1 MTYIQSNTIQSD
13 TMVIQKI
20 ECCESYG
27 RCVRYVCNGSQRKR
41 RMSAIQSAKATKA
54 AKAVKQK
61 KLLKV
66 KKMTTQ
72 QPLSPLPLPKYNIDI
87 SLITE
92 VLFSNEEAFNSVDTQ
107 TAMMIRCVCKNA
119 RLNKGL
125 QRKRDVYKAD
135 EFSNKLTDIIG
146 SFIMSKR
153 VYLSCNRYDTCGKDT
168 PVISSN
174 VLEKLAIEVVK
185 ENEDVKDGFRELVVL
200 RYKNSKYNYNRAK
213 IYKAGFCDYCVQY
226 RKAIK
231 YFGYYDYYKG
241 HTSDNKHFMALED

>member
-20 ECCESYG
+20 ECCG
-27 RCVRYVCNGSQRKR
+27 RNGLYVCNGSQRKR
-41 RMSAIQSAKATKA
+41 RMSAIQSAKAAKA

-72 QPLSPLPLPKYNIDI
+72 PLSLLPKPKYNIDI

-153 VYLSCNRYDTCGKDT
+153 AYLSCNRYDTCGKDT

>member
-1 MTYIQSNTIQSD
+1 
-13 TMVIQKI
+13 MVIQGN
-20 ECCESYG
+20 S
-27 RCVRYVCNGSQRKR
+27 RYVCNGSLRKR
-41 RMSAIQSAKATKA
+41 RMSAIQSTKA
-54 AKAVKQK
+54 AKVARQK

-66 KKMTTQ
+66 KKM
-72 QPLSPLPLPKYNIDI
+72 LPIPKYDIDI

-119 RLNKGL
+119 TLNKVL

-135 EFSNKLTDIIG
+135 EFFTNLIVIIG
-146 SFIMSKR
+146 DFIMSKR
-153 VYLSCNRYDTCGKDT
+153 VYLRCNRQDRNGKDT
-168 PVISSN
+168 PVISSK
-174 VLEKLAIEVVK
+174 VLENLAFEVVK
-185 ENEDVKDGFRELVVL
+185 ENDRVKEMFREHVIIL
-200 RYKNSKYNYNRAK
+200 YKDSIYNYNSAD

-241 HTSDNKHFMALED
+241 HTSHTDGTLEN

>member
-1 MTYIQSNTIQSD
+1 MAIQTC
-13 TMVIQKI
+13 I
-20 ECCESYG
+20 ELIS
-27 RCVRYVCNGSQRKR
+27 YVCNGSQRKR
-41 RMSAIQSAKATKA
+41 RMSAIRA
-54 AKAVKQK
+54 AKAAKQK

-66 KKMTTQ
+66 KKMTSLTQ
-72 QPLSPLPLPKYNIDI
+72 LSPKYAIDM

-92 VLFSNEEAFNSVDTQ
+92 ILFLNDSSFNDTIDTQ

-119 RLNKGL
+119 RLNKAL

-135 EFSNKLTDIIG
+135 MFFNKLTDIIG

-153 VYLSCNRYDTCGKDT
+153 VYLSCNRYDTCGKDM
-168 PVISSN
+168 PVISSK
-174 VLEKLAIEVVK
+174 VLEKLAIVVVN
-185 ENEDVKDGFRELVVL
+185 ENEEVKNGFRELVVL
-200 RYKNSKYNYNRAK
+200 RYKNSKDNYNNEE

-241 HTSDNKHFMALED
+241 YTDATM

>member
-1 MTYIQSNTIQSD
+1 
-13 TMVIQKI
+13 MVIQKN
-20 ECCESYG
+20 G
-27 RCVRYVCNGSQRKR
+27 GVRYMCNGSQRKR
-41 RMSAIQSAKATKA
+41 RMSAIMSAKAAKA

-72 QPLSPLPLPKYNIDI
+72 QPLLPLPLLLLPKYDIDI

-135 EFSNKLTDIIG
+135 EFFNKLTDIIG
-146 SFIMSKR
+146 SFIRSKR
-153 VYLSCNRYDTCGKDT
+153 VYLNCSRCDTHGKDT
-168 PVISSN
+168 PVISSK
-174 VLEKLAIEVVK
+174 VLENLATEVVK
-185 ENEDVKDGFRELVVL
+185 ENEEVKNSFRELVVL
-200 RYKNSKYNYNRAK
+200 RYKKSNDSYNKARL
-213 IYKAGFCDYCVQY
+213 YKAGYEVYCVQY
-226 RKAIK
+226 RSVIK
-231 YFGYYDYYKG
+231 HFGYERE
-241 HTSDNKHFMALED
+241 M